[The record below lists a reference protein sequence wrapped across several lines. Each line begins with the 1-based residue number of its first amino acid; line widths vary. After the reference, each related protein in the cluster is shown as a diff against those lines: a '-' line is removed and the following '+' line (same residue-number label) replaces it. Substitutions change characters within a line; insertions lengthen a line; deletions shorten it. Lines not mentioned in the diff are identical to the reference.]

1 MGIPHDLDAEHSI
14 VGGCLPFPDSIPE
27 LIAALDHS
35 DFYDVG
41 MAKLWAVIGE
51 LHRAGTAVDHVTISD
66 AYGRRGWDLD
76 PGLLVDLMA
85 QGLRPRP
92 EHVEIVLRHSA
103 ARRLLHLA
111 GGASSE
117 IQSGADPHEIAE
129 QLRTDLATLD
139 VPSLTGSPQA
149 RTLDDIIASADDLAP
164 FVIPGLFRRDWRV
177 IVVGGE
183 GMGKSTLLRQ
193 MAACPAQGIHPL
205 HFDPIDPI
213 RVLLI
218 DLENPAAAIAETG
231 ARLVSQ
237 LQRTAGSQYDPQRLR
252 VLMRPGGIDIRAR
265 HDRVELEREIVA
277 HRPDLVV
284 IGPVYKMFQ
293 RREREQHEE
302 ATDPVLRILDDL
314 RTRHGFALLM
324 EHHAPQGFG
333 GTREIR
339 PYGSQRWL
347 AWPELGIGL
356 KPTDNKTN
364 LALTRWR
371 GDRLR
376 NEWPDEIRQDKVWP
390 FVGIWNQ
397 ETGAT

>member
-1 MGIPHDLDAEHSI
+1 MAIPHDLDAERSI
-14 VGGCLPFPDSIPE
+14 VGGCLPFPDSIAE
-27 LIAALDHS
+27 LVVAIEPT
-35 DFYDVG
+35 DFYDP
-41 MAKLWAVIGE
+41 ALSKLWTVIGE
-51 LHRAGTAVDHVTISD
+51 LHREGSAVDRLTVGD
-66 AYGRRGWDLD
+66 AYGRHGWDHD
-76 PGLLVDLMA
+76 PGSFVELMA
-85 QGLRPRP
+85 GGLRPRH
-92 EHVEIVLRHSA
+92 EHVEIVLRHSL
-103 ARRLLHLA
+103 ARRLMILT
-111 GGASSE
+111 GSIRDEVGNGANPT
-117 IQSGADPHEIAE
+117 QMADRL
-129 QLRTDLATLD
+129 QTDLATLD

-164 FVIPGLFRRDWRV
+164 FVIPGLLRRDWRA

-205 HFDPIDPI
+205 HFDAIDPI

-265 HDRVELEREIVA
+265 HDRLELEREIVA